1 MCGLPSSLLEGRRY
15 GGVTVFCEQHMF
27 LVTDKRKSVLSLGWR
42 WMSCKSSQITN
53 LPKLQIF
60 PNYKSSQTQRIVS
73 ACRLQFQKEREATT
87 EPLGINHIVLE
98 TLYLWVLS

>member
-53 LPKLQIF
+53 LPKRKGLSLLVDCNF
-60 PNYKSSQTQRIVS
+60 RK
-73 ACRLQFQKEREATT
+73 REKQQQN
-87 EPLGINHIVLE
+87 P
-98 TLYLWVLS
+98 